1 MSSAS
6 GSEARSSAGR
16 TKAFPSASQPVA
28 LFPTS
33 SPHCSEVPAK
43 VGTGA
48 RRCGGSAPAQAS
60 CAPRSRAWTRA
71 QPPSDSTGLLSRI
84 SRRAARSRVSSR
96 ESSRS
101 SCAVRSAGGSDDPV
115 PLLQGVQRDAES
127 CSRRRQQRRGV
138 ASVRNL
144 QGREHRGDAQR
155 EGGRGQRAPI
165 REPGRSQPEAGPAE
179 RRREDRAKIEGSAL
193 ARRVRADTA
202 RLYLKGARGRLRIR
216 WRSAYGA
223 AVARSRGAA
232 CATWS
237 QSSARTRAA
246 GSPR

>member
-6 GSEARSSAGR
+6 GSGARSSAGPR
-16 TKAFPSASQPVA
+16 
-28 LFPTS
+28 
-33 SPHCSEVPAK
+33 
-43 VGTGA
+43 
-48 RRCGGSAPAQAS
+48 
-60 CAPRSRAWTRA
+60 RSRAPPNRSLPSPRA
-71 QPPSDSTGLLSRI
+71 RPTAVSFRPRWVRVRAGAGAACRRRRPARLAPERGPAPSRPVTPLVCFRGSAGAPRDRGCPRE
-84 SRRAARSRVSSR
+84 RAA
-96 ESSRS
+96 
-101 SCAVRSAGGSDDPV
+101 DPV
-115 PLLQGVQRDAES
+115 PLQQGVQRDAQS
-127 CSRRRQQRRGV
+127 CSQRRQQRRGV
-138 ASVRNL
+138 AGVRNL

-179 RRREDRAKIEGSAL
+179 RRREDRAEIEGSAL

>member
-1 MSSAS
+1 MSSTS
-6 GSEARSSAGR
+6 GSGARSSAGR

-28 LFPTS
+28 PFPTS
-33 SPHCSEVPAK
+33 SPHCREFPAK

-71 QPPSDSTGLLSRI
+71 QPPSDSTGLLSRL
-84 SRRAARSRVSSR
+84 SQRAARSR
-96 ESSRS
+96 
-101 SCAVRSAGGSDDPV
+101 
-115 PLLQGVQRDAES
+115 LQGVQRDAES

-179 RRREDRAKIEGSAL
+179 RRREDRAEIEGSAL

>member
-1 MSSAS
+1 MSSTS
-6 GSEARSSAGR
+6 GSGARSSAGR

-28 LFPTS
+28 PFPTS
-33 SPHCSEVPAK
+33 SPHCREFPAK

-71 QPPSDSTGLLSRI
+71 QPPSDSTGLLSPI
-84 SRRAARSRVSSR
+84 SQRAARSR
-96 ESSRS
+96 
-101 SCAVRSAGGSDDPV
+101 
-115 PLLQGVQRDAES
+115 LQGVQRDAES

-179 RRREDRAKIEGSAL
+179 RRREDRAEIEGSAL

>member
-6 GSEARSSAGR
+6 GSGARSSAGPR
-16 TKAFPSASQPVA
+16 RSRAPPNRSLPSPRARPTAVSFRPRWVRVRAGAGASV
-28 LFPTS
+28 
-33 SPHCSEVPAK
+33 
-43 VGTGA
+43 
-48 RRCGGSAPAQAS
+48 PAQAS

-127 CSRRRQQRRGV
+127 CSQRRQQRRGV

-179 RRREDRAKIEGSAL
+179 RRREDRAEIEGSAL

-237 QSSARTRAA
+237 QSSATRAA